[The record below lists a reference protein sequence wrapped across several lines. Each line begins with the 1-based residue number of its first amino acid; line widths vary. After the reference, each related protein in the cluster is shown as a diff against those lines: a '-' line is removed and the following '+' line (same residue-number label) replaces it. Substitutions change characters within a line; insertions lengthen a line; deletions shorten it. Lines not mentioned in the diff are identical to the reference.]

1 MIRKFGT
8 DTALLMID
16 VQEGVDVL
24 KHWGGTEGRRNNPE
38 AETHIGKLLAA
49 WRAAELPVLY
59 TAHDSREA
67 ASPLKLCE
75 PGGAFK
81 SGLEPRDE
89 ESVFEKDVNSGF
101 IGTSLEI
108 DLRRRGIDRLVAVG
122 FFTNMCV
129 ATTVRMAGNMG
140 FDTYLVTDACAC
152 TNRVGPDGTDYD
164 AELVHAMTIANL
176 HGEFCT
182 GITTEEALG
191 LLGADATQM
200 ERVQGNE

>member
-1 MIRKFGT
+1 
-8 DTALLMID
+8 
-16 VQEGVDVL
+16 
-24 KHWGGTEGRRNNPE
+24 
-38 AETHIGKLLAA
+38 
-49 WRAAELPVLY
+49 
-59 TAHDSREA
+59 
-67 ASPLKLCE
+67 
-75 PGGAFK
+75 
-81 SGLEPRDE
+81 
-89 ESVFEKDVNSGF
+89 
-101 IGTSLEI
+101 
-108 DLRRRGIDRLVAVG
+108 
-122 FFTNMCV
+122 MCV

-152 TNRVGPDGTDYD
+152 TNRIGIDGTDYD